1 MEQSSRHRPRYEGEG
16 RTAQPDGPAVRRPP
30 TADRAELVALVARA
44 AADDAPAQAELVR
57 RYTRRIAGLIRSVVR
72 ETESVEDVTQIVFIK
87 MFRRLARLRDP
98 QVFEPWLFTLAR
110 NTAIDQVRRRRCRP
124 SMVAL
129 TESSPQIVDEYQP
142 QRYDEIV
149 AVVERALLR
158 LGPVDRRLVSMAV
171 TGESYRAMATQTGLS
186 LATVKIRL
194 HRVRPFLRQ
203 WVGSMTGL
211 RHPGDRGWRASA
223 RSRVAA

>member
-1 MEQSSRHRPRYEGEG
+1 MERIPVHRPRHEGEW
-16 RTAQPDGPAVRRPP
+16 RPCQQHGPAVCRH
-30 TADRAELVALVARA
+30 TAADRAELVALVARA
-44 AADDAPAQAELVR
+44 AADDVPAQTELVR

-72 ETESVEDVTQIVFIK
+72 DTEPVEDVTQVVFIK

-129 TESSPQIVDEYQP
+129 TDISPQIADEYQP
-142 QRYDEIV
+142 HRYEEIV

-158 LGPVDRRLVSMAV
+158 LGPTDRRLVSMAV
-171 TGESYRAMATQTGLS
+171 TGESYRTMAVQTGLS

-203 WVGSMTGL
+203 WVGTMTGL
-211 RHPGDRGWRASA
+211 RHPSGWGWRSSA